1 MQIAA
6 FSSSP
11 GTISTQ
17 VIIDDDDISQQNL
30 ESHLLRACTARAWS
44 VADLSRDCPTS
55 LFPFAITMLLPHPQL
70 RGRDLREI
78 LTPHDPRAT
87 IDSLDSASGYFDIGV
102 FSSVCSV
109 CVHFWGPPSAP
120 ALHTACVR
128 RRQRA
133 RATGAGSPGAL
144 LHARILSY
152 ARLWVPK
159 KPSWSTRRPGSRR
172 DEPGPGGVRVGATRT
187 DLDCRV
193 VATSRRVAPTECDS
207 RLPLLAA
214 PPTPR
219 LLAATR

>member
-78 LTPHDPRAT
+78 LPPHDPRALIRST
-87 IDSLDSASGYFDIGV
+87 QPAAIST
-102 FSSVCSV
+102 SVCLAR
-109 CVHFWGPPSAP
+109 CVQCVFTSG
-120 ALHTACVR
+120 ALPVR
-128 RRQRA
+128 RRCIPRA
-133 RATGAGSPGAL
+133 CDDGSE
-144 LHARILSY
+144 HARPARGRQAPYSTPASY
-152 ARLWVPK
+152 LTPASGCKKSHRGVPGVQARGEMSQVQEESELV
-159 KPSWSTRRPGSRR
+159 RH
-172 DEPGPGGVRVGATRT
+172 GPT
-187 DLDCRV
+187 
-193 VATSRRVAPTECDS
+193 
-207 RLPLLAA
+207 
-214 PPTPR
+214 
-219 LLAATR
+219 